1 MVRLKRPAD
10 KRTKEKVCMKKV
22 LVMLLGLSL
31 TGLVALAADD
41 EKKPDGTKPPERP
54 VAPRLLQ
61 QYDKNHDGKLDE
73 SEKEAMRKDQEAKRK
88 ELIAKYD
95 KNGDGKL
102 DESEMAAA
110 RADRR
115 KAAEEA
121 RKKVEPKPEEKK

>member
-1 MVRLKRPAD
+1 
-10 KRTKEKVCMKKV
+10 MKKV
-22 LVMLLGLSL
+22 LVMVLGLSL
-31 TGLVALAADD
+31 TALVALAADD

-61 QYDKNHDGKLDE
+61 QYDKNHDGKLDD

-88 ELIAKYD
+88 EFIAKYD

-102 DESEMAAA
+102 DESELAAA

-115 KAAEEA
+115 KAAEE
-121 RKKVEPKPEEKK
+121 RKKAAPKPEEKK